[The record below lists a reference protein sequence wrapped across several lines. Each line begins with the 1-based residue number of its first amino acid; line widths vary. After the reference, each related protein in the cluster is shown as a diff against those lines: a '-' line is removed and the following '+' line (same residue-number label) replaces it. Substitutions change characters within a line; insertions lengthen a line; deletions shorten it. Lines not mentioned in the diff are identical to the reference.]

1 MSCAGDHALEA
12 AFQRLDVLRLKSRT
26 GVSAAFNFEK
36 KVQTLSVF
44 IPKLF
49 TTLKT
54 YNKALFIKDLTA
66 GTIVAII
73 ALPLSIALG
82 IASGVT
88 PEQGLFTAIIAGF
101 LISMLGGSRVQIG
114 GPTGAFMVIVY
125 GIVMEFGINGLIT
138 ATMMAGVI
146 MMAMGFL
153 KMGSII
159 KFIPYPIT
167 TGFTTGIAVTIFTSQ
182 IKDFLGL
189 QLTHNPA
196 EFLEKI
202 VVYGENIHT
211 LNWNSVMIGC
221 LSLVILIFWPRIT
234 GKIPGSLV
242 ALIVATLVVQLTG
255 LEVATIGST
264 FGELSSKLPRPQLP
278 TLALADL
285 RRLMGPAFTIAIL
298 GSIESLLS
306 AVVADGIIGSKH
318 RSNMELVAQGIA
330 NIASGLFGGIPATG
344 AIARTVAN
352 IKNGGSTP
360 VAGMVHAVVLLLIM
374 LLFMPLAKLVPLSA
388 LAAILIMV
396 AYNMGDWREFAE
408 YLHAPKSDLLV
419 LLTTFVITVVFDL
432 VLAIEIGMVLAA
444 FLFMK
449 RMSDVA
455 EVNSVILDAGEETTL
470 EAESALNPGLTTRGG
485 LQLPKGVL
493 AYEISGPFFFG
504 AADKFL
510 DHLSGLDAHAKAV
523 LLIMNKVPA
532 MDATALFAFR
542 SYRQLCIRHH
552 VSLYVIGLCEQPRS
566 VLEKAGVMDEI
577 GEDHFFPTLESA
589 LEAIR

>member
-1 MSCAGDHALEA
+1 M
-12 AFQRLDVLRLKSRT
+12 
-26 GVSAAFNFEK
+26 
-36 KVQTLSVF
+36 SVF
-44 IPKLF
+44 TPKLF
-49 TTLKT
+49 TTLKSYT
-54 YNKALFIKDLTA
+54 KELFIKDLTA
-66 GTIVAII
+66 GVIVAII

-125 GIVMEFGINGLIT
+125 GIVMEFGMNGLIT
-138 ATMMAGVI
+138 ATLMAGVM
-146 MMAMGFL
+146 MMAMGFFRL
-153 KMGSII
+153 GSII

-189 QLTHNPA
+189 QLEHNPA
-196 EFLEKI
+196 EFLEK
-202 VVYGENIHT
+202 VSVYAEHIDT
-211 LNWNSVMIGC
+211 VNWGSVLIGA
-221 LSLVILIFWPRIT
+221 LSLAILIFWPKVSR
-234 GKIPGSLV
+234 KVPGSLI
-242 ALIVATLVVQLTG
+242 ALIVATVVVQVTG
-255 LEVATIGST
+255 MDVATIGST
-264 FGELSSKLPRPQLP
+264 FGELSSKIPTPRIP
-278 TLALADL
+278 TVSLSEMRMLI
-285 RRLMGPAFTIAIL
+285 GPAFTIAIL

-318 RSNMELVAQGIA
+318 RSNMELVAQGVA

-374 LLFMPLAKLVPLSA
+374 LLFMPLAKMIPLAA
-388 LAAILIMV
+388 LAAILIIV
-396 AYNMGDWREFAE
+396 AYNMSDWREFIE
-408 YLHAPKSDLLV
+408 YFHAPKSDLLV
-419 LLTTFVITVVFDL
+419 LLTTFFITVIFDL

-455 EVNSVILDAGEETTL
+455 EVNSVVLDSGEETDQDS
-470 EAESALNPGLTTRGG
+470 ESRGRAGLSFREG
-485 LQLPKGVL
+485 LSLPKGVI

-504 AADKFL
+504 AADKFMDNL
-510 DHLSGLDAHAKAV
+510 ADLDAHAKAV
-523 LLIMNKVPA
+523 LLIMTRVPA

-542 SYRQLCIRHH
+542 SFKQMCNRHK
-552 VSLYVIGLCEQPRS
+552 VALYIIGINEQPWS
-566 VLEKAGVMDEI
+566 VLEKAGVVEKI
-577 GEDHFFPTLESA
+577 GVDHFYPNLETA
-589 LEAIR
+589 LKQIG

>member
-1 MSCAGDHALEA
+1 M
-12 AFQRLDVLRLKSRT
+12 
-26 GVSAAFNFEK
+26 
-36 KVQTLSVF
+36 SVF
-44 IPKLF
+44 TPKLF
-49 TTLKT
+49 TTLKSYT
-54 YNKALFIKDLTA
+54 KELFIKDVTA
-66 GTIVAII
+66 GVIVAII

-125 GIVMEFGINGLIT
+125 GIVMEFGMNGLIT
-138 ATMMAGVI
+138 ATLMAGVM
-146 MMAMGFL
+146 MMAMGFFRL
-153 KMGSII
+153 GSII

-189 QLTHNPA
+189 QLEHNPA
-196 EFLEKI
+196 EFLEK
-202 VVYGENIHT
+202 VSVYAEHIDT
-211 LNWNSVMIGC
+211 VNWGSVLIGA
-221 LSLVILIFWPRIT
+221 LSLAILIFWPKVSR
-234 GKIPGSLV
+234 KIPGSLI
-242 ALIVATLVVQLTG
+242 ALIVATLVVQVTG
-255 LEVATIGST
+255 MDVATIGST
-264 FGELSSKLPRPQLP
+264 FGELSSKIPTPQIP
-278 TLALADL
+278 TLSLSEMRML
-285 RRLMGPAFTIAIL
+285 IGPAFTIAIL

-318 RSNMELVAQGIA
+318 RSNMELVAQGVA

-374 LLFMPLAKLVPLSA
+374 LLFMPLAKMIPLAA
-388 LAAILIMV
+388 LAAILIIV
-396 AYNMGDWREFAE
+396 AYNMSDWREFVE
-408 YLHAPKSDLLV
+408 YFHAPKSDLLV
-419 LLTTFVITVVFDL
+419 LLTTFFITVIFDL

-455 EVNSVILDAGEETTL
+455 EVNSVVLDSGEETDQD
-470 EAESALNPGLTTRGG
+470 AESRGNGG
-485 LQLPKGVL
+485 LSFREGLSLPKGVI

-510 DHLSGLDAHAKAV
+510 DNLADLDPHAKAV
-523 LLIMNKVPA
+523 LLIMTRVPA

-542 SYRQLCIRHH
+542 SFKQMCNRHK
-552 VSLYVIGLCEQPRS
+552 VELYIIGINEQPWS
-566 VLEKAGVMDEI
+566 VLEKAGAVEKI
-577 GEDHFFPTLESA
+577 GVDHFYPNLEVA
-589 LEAIR
+589 LKQIG